1 MAARSRSNPDS
12 RLHVHGKKHDFV
24 PVASTSASISLLR
37 PLKSLRRRRVFLA
50 LLTLWLLYLFFK
62 HMPTDVPSVG
72 QRYDPRYGRLSPS
85 LAGPDPV
92 RPKIPQP
99 ESPSTD
105 DNEHGYEG
113 PIKFLELARSLR
125 HAIHNPTTQGNVLY
139 AISKLD
145 SVPRILP
152 LACTMARNNR
162 TRVHFAFMGRQSAK
176 WDDIQALNGF
186 ADGDCALYLHDARP
200 DHAAQSSINRLDV
213 SARASLGHIHSAVE
227 LSAVFVDDPSFE
239 DEYLVDALRE
249 KASSMGLSIIV
260 LPAGGL
266 AGMSWISSLNA
277 QSMSYL
283 NDISLEIIIHAHTE
297 ASANVMRLIRSIQ
310 EADYAGWS
318 LPRVTIEL
326 PARTDPFLMQYL
338 SELRWPPSEYAS
350 ESKLFLRHRIHAMP
364 SSTVQASL
372 RTIESYYPAV
382 PSESHLLM
390 LSPDV
395 ELSPGYFQYLMYTL
409 LEYRYSSQATES
421 IDHVMGIS
429 LDLPDHAPDAKTR
442 SPWAA
447 LKISDPLVLWQAPN
461 SNACLYFGDKWVE
474 MHTFLAQRLLADPEM
489 AKKSAASPV
498 LSHEYPGWLK
508 LVLEMMQAR
517 NYYMLYPTFAQNEHE
532 AIATLH
538 KELVQK
544 PEEYKEA
551 ELKSQHSGGEQSKG
565 LLPEAEALTADDE
578 IRQLLRQERRV
589 FTDSLVATLLEKS
602 GPRGQE
608 NVIDP
613 TSKIPLISFYGEQM
627 AATESVKDS
636 WKFATEFAHDV
647 GGCAT
652 GSFEQMMD
660 KVPRIESLFCLSS
673 T

>member
-12 RLHVHGKKHDFV
+12 RLHGKKHDFV
-24 PVASTSASISLLR
+24 PEASTTSISLLR

-72 QRYDPRYGRLSPS
+72 QRYDPRYGRLSPN
-85 LAGPDPV
+85 LARPD
-92 RPKIPQP
+92 QAHP
-99 ESPSTD
+99 EPPNPEALSND
-105 DNEHGYEG
+105 EQGYEG

-139 AISKLD
+139 AISRLD

-176 WDDIQALNGF
+176 WDDIKALNGF
-186 ADGDCALYLHDARP
+186 ADSDCALYLHDARP
-200 DHAAQSSINRLDV
+200 DHATQSSINRLDV
-213 SARASLGHIHSAVE
+213 SARASLGHIHSAIG
-227 LSAVFVDDPSFE
+227 LSAVFVGDASFE
-239 DEYLVDALRE
+239 DEYLVDSLRE
-249 KASSMGLSIIV
+249 KASSEGLSIIA

-277 QSMSYL
+277 RSMSYL
-283 NDISLEIIIHAHTE
+283 NDISIEIIIHAHTE

-310 EADYAGWS
+310 EADYSGWS

-326 PARTDPFLMQYL
+326 PARTDPFLMHFL
-338 SELRWPPSEYAS
+338 SKLQWPPSEYAS
-350 ESKLFLRHRIHAMP
+350 ESKLVLRHRIDARP
-364 SSTVQASL
+364 ISPVQASL
-372 RTIESYYPAV
+372 RTIESYYPAQL
-382 PSESHLLM
+382 SESHLLVV
-390 LSPDV
+390 SPDV

-409 LEYRYSSQATES
+409 LEYRYSRQPTGSL
-421 IDHVMGIS
+421 DDVMGIS
-429 LDLPDHAPDAKTR
+429 LELPGVAPDRKTK
-442 SPWAA
+442 SPWTA

-474 MHTFLAQRLLADPEM
+474 MHTFLAQRLMSDPEM

-498 LSHEYPGWLK
+498 LSHDYPRWLP

-517 NYYMLYPTFAQNEHE
+517 NYYMLYPTFAQQEHE

-544 PEEYKEA
+544 PEEYMEA
-551 ELKSQHSGGEQSKG
+551 EHKRQHSAGEQAWG
-565 LLPEAEALTADDE
+565 VVPEAEALTADDE
-578 IRQLLRQERRV
+578 IKQLLRQERRV
-589 FTDSLVATLLEKS
+589 FTDSLVATLLDQS
-602 GPRGQE
+602 DSRGPDH
-608 NVIDP
+608 VVDP

-627 AATESVKDS
+627 AAAESVKDS
-636 WKFATEFAHDV
+636 WKFAAEFARDV
-647 GGCAT
+647 GSCAG
-652 GSFEQMMD
+652 GSFEQKLD
-660 KVPRIESLFCLSS
+660 KVPSIESLFCLSS
-673 T
+673 S